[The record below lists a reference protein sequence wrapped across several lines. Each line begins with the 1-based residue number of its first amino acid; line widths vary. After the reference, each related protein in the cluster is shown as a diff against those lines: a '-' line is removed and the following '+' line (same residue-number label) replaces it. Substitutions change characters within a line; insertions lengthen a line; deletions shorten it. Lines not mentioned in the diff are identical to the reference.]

1 MLFIKEKKRNALYT
15 AYGQSTLKSFS
26 KNKNILDEQGEVF
39 HFKTHQFRH
48 TYAVKLLNG
57 GADILTIQELLAH
70 SSPEM
75 TLRYAKL
82 LDDTKER
89 LLNQLLI
96 KGLLVLMLTVK
107 LKIYSIV
114 VNYQKKH

>member
-1 MLFIKEKKRNALYT
+1 MPFTQHMVRAHLNHL
-15 AYGQSTLKSFS
+15 S
-26 KNKNILDEQGEVF
+26 KTKNIIDEQGEIF

-82 LDDTKER
+82 LDDTERER

-96 KGLLVLMLTVK
+96 KELLVLMLTVK

-114 VNYQKKH
+114 VNYLKKH

>member
-1 MLFIKEKKRNALYT
+1 MPFT

-57 GADILTIQELLAH
+57 GADILTIQ
-70 SSPEM
+70 
-75 TLRYAKL
+75 
-82 LDDTKER
+82 
-89 LLNQLLI
+89 
-96 KGLLVLMLTVK
+96 
-107 LKIYSIV
+107 
-114 VNYQKKH
+114 NY

>member
-1 MLFIKEKKRNALYT
+1 MLFIKEKKRNAFYT
-15 AYGQSTLKSFS
+15 TYGQSTLKSFS
-26 KNKNILDEQGEVF
+26 KNKNIVDEQGEIF

-70 SSPEM
+70 ASEM

-96 KGLLVLMLTVK
+96 KGLLVSMLTVR
-107 LKIYSIV
+107 LKYSA
-114 VNYQKKH
+114 

>member
-1 MLFIKEKKRNALYT
+1 MPFTQHMVRAHLNHLAKT
-15 AYGQSTLKSFS
+15 
-26 KNKNILDEQGEVF
+26 KNIVDEQGEIF

-70 SSPEM
+70 ASPEM

-82 LDDTKER
+82 LDDTKRKAFESVID
-89 LLNQLLI
+89 Q
-96 KGLLVLMLTVK
+96 GLLVSMLTVR
-107 LKIYSIV
+107 LKIFSIV